1 MVWNL
6 KPQSRAFRF
15 IGHREAVTGVQFSP
29 IGHLLASASKD
40 RTVRLWTPNIKGE
53 STIFKAHTAP
63 VRSVDFSSDGQYIIT
78 ASDDK
83 SVKAWSVHHQRFI
96 FSLTQHTNWVRCARF
111 SPDGRLIASCSDD
124 KTLRIWDTT
133 NRVCIN
139 TFMDYKGHSNYVSFN
154 PSGTCVASAGSNS
167 TVKVWDIR
175 MNKLLQH
182 YQVHSAGVNC
192 LSFHPSGNV
201 LLSASNDGTVK
212 VLDLLEGRLLYT
224 LHGHQG
230 PVLSVAFSRDG
241 EQFASGGTDAQV
253 LVWKTNFD
261 IFDDKEI
268 CKMQQ
273 KRLFP
278 EAPPHLNDVYPRSS
292 HFHRSSE
299 PSIQIN
305 PMFEVADTQASNP
318 PIIDV
323 RNLTS
328 NEQVAPI
335 MKQETPLRRP
345 YASMEELHSFSGN
358 PRKSASVPYNTSPP
372 LPTASKR
379 RGHQEKQPDAQSSLS
394 STLEHIVDQ
403 LSILTQTVSIL
414 EHRLTLTEDKLKEC
428 LENQQITT
436 RISESD

>member
-1 MVWNL
+1 MVWNF

-15 IGHREAVTGVQFSP
+15 IGHREAVTSVQFSP
-29 IGHLLASASKD
+29 NGHLLASAAKD
-40 RTVRLWTPNIKGE
+40 RTVRLWAPNIKGE
-53 STIFKAHTAP
+53 STIFKAHAAS
-63 VRSVDFSSDGQYIIT
+63 VRSVDFSGDGQCMIT

-83 SVKAWSVHHQRFI
+83 SIKAWSVHHQRFL
-96 FSLTQHTNWVRCARF
+96 FSLIQHTNWVRCARF
-111 SPDGRLIASCSDD
+111 SSDGRLIASCSDD
-124 KTLRIWDTT
+124 KTVRIWDTT

-154 PSGTCVASAGSNS
+154 PSGTCVASAASNS

-192 LSFHPSGNV
+192 LSFHPSGNF

-261 IFDDKEI
+261 VFGNKEI
-268 CKMQQ
+268 NKVHQ
-273 KRLFP
+273 KRLVP
-278 EAPPHLNDVYPRSS
+278 EAPPHLNDIYPRSA
-292 HFHRSSE
+292 HFHRSNGHCIE
-299 PSIQIN
+299 IN
-305 PMFEVADTQASNP
+305 PMFEVADTQAFNP
-318 PIIDV
+318 PILDV
-323 RNLTS
+323 RNIASDEQMQPVPNFSENHMRGECMPSPGLPTTS
-328 NEQVAPI
+328 NKRENKGKDLVD
-335 MKQETPLRRP
+335 E
-345 YASMEELHSFSGN
+345 
-358 PRKSASVPYNTSPP
+358 KSVS
-372 LPTASKR
+372 
-379 RGHQEKQPDAQSSLS
+379 QSSLS

-414 EHRLTLTEDKLKEC
+414 EHRLTLTEDKLKEY
-428 LENQQITT
+428 LENQQRNSTQ
-436 RISESD
+436 SCESDG

>member
-1 MVWNL
+1 MVWNF

-15 IGHREAVTGVQFSP
+15 IGHREAVTSVQFSP

-53 STIFKAHTAP
+53 STILKAHTAA
-63 VRSVDFSSDGQYIIT
+63 VRSVDFSHDGQSIIT

-83 SVKAWSVHHQRFI
+83 SIKAWSVHHQRFL

-124 KTLRIWDTT
+124 KTIRIWDTT

-192 LSFHPSGNV
+192 LSFHPSGNF

-230 PVLSVAFSRDG
+230 PVLSVNFSRDG
-241 EQFASGGTDAQV
+241 EQFASGGTDSQV

-261 IFDDKEI
+261 VFDNKEI
-268 CKMQQ
+268 NKMQQ

-278 EAPPHLNDVYPRSS
+278 EEPPHLNDIYPRSP
-292 HFHRSSE
+292 HLHRRNGHGIE
-299 PSIQIN
+299 IN
-305 PMFEVADTQASNP
+305 PMFEVADTQAFNP
-318 PIIDV
+318 PIVDV
-323 RNLTS
+323 TNVAT
-328 NEQVAPI
+328 NEQ
-335 MKQETPLRRP
+335 KQWMHRHGEI
-345 YASMEELHSFSGN
+345 
-358 PRKSASVPYNTSPP
+358 PRSVSVPYETSPS
-372 LPTASKR
+372 LSTASKTR
-379 RGHQEKQPDAQSSLS
+379 RHTEDHVADEKTFSQSSLN
-394 STLEHIVDQ
+394 STLEHIVEQ

-414 EHRLTLTEDKLKEC
+414 EHRLTLTEDKLKEY
-428 LENQQITT
+428 LENQHQN
-436 RISESD
+436 SE